1 MSAELTRA
9 VTSHLPSG
17 IRLSRT
23 AVRNF
28 TSHILGSHASSTQQ
42 KYLPAWLLFKR
53 WCTSCGVLDP
63 LSVDGTI
70 IAFYLSH
77 LITEAKRK
85 HNGNSAIQLATSA
98 IGYFYSVVG
107 KTAPLDV
114 PFVHR
119 MKRAA
124 AKTLLSS
131 RRSQC
136 EPISAADMHTLL
148 FTHLTPTCSLPVR
161 MHLTVFLLMF
171 LGLLRYSDAANILVN
186 FEFLR
191 FIRSSTGRLEGVLLF
206 IPFSKTDQEW
216 KGSWVAIGATH
227 TRFCPVEL
235 LSSLLSCGGYNRR
248 GSNTIATGPL
258 LRATVAHRHRPHYY
272 TLAQVTSP
280 ISCPIPA
287 LSYAQFRSSI
297 LRLSSKLKI
306 HIGLHSA
313 RTGGASRAA
322 ELGVDS
328 RMVCGLGRWTQGTTY
343 SDSYIKMMAGNM
355 HKYFLLT
362 KQLWPY

>member
-1 MSAELTRA
+1 M
-9 VTSHLPSG
+9 
-17 IRLSRT
+17 
-23 AVRNF
+23 
-28 TSHILGSHASSTQQ
+28 
-42 KYLPAWLLFKR
+42 
-53 WCTSCGVLDP
+53 
-63 LSVDGTI
+63 
-70 IAFYLSH
+70 
-77 LITEAKRK
+77 
-85 HNGNSAIQLATSA
+85 
-98 IGYFYSVVG
+98 
-107 KTAPLDV
+107 
-114 PFVHR
+114 
-119 MKRAA
+119 

-148 FTHLTPTCSLPVR
+148 LTHLTPTCSLPVR

-171 LGLLRYSDAANILVN
+171 LGPLRYTSDAANILVN

-191 FIRSSTGRLEGVLLF
+191 FIRSTTGCLEGVLLF
-206 IPFSKTDQEW
+206 IPFSKTDQER

-227 TRFCPVEL
+227 TRYCPVEL
-235 LSSLLSCGGYNRR
+235 LSVLLSCGGYNRR

-306 HIGLHSA
+306 HIGLPSA
-313 RTGGASRAA
+313 RTYGGASRSRVVGCGFSYG
-322 ELGVDS
+322 LRFGPLDS
-328 RMVCGLGRWTQGTTY
+328 GHNL
-343 SDSYIKMMAGNM
+343 
-355 HKYFLLT
+355 F
-362 KQLWPY
+362 